1 MSQPVNGT
9 ADPSATPEAI
19 AKVLEHVHQ
28 LKKKEEEKSR
38 KETNC
43 STRPHKDKQRLII
56 TSHRKKM
63 KVTLEKS

>member
-28 LKKKEEEKSR
+28 FKKKKKKRRRAEKRQTAAPGHIKTR
-38 KETNC
+38 KD
-43 STRPHKDKQRLII
+43 S
-56 TSHRKKM
+56 
-63 KVTLEKS
+63 

>member
-28 LKKKEEEKSR
+28 FKKKKKEEEKSR

-43 STRPHKDKQRLII
+43 STRPHKDTQRLII
-56 TSHRKKM
+56 TSHRKR
-63 KVTLEKS
+63 

>member
-28 LKKKEEEKSR
+28 LKKKKKRRRAEKRQTAAPGHTKTS
-38 KETNC
+38 
-43 STRPHKDKQRLII
+43 KD
-56 TSHRKKM
+56 S
-63 KVTLEKS
+63 